1 MRNFYLRGALIGLAE
16 VLVVKN
22 GKNELLI
29 LVQVLMNHPPHP
41 HQQKNWGPVS
51 IQPKNKR
58 IFTTTTTNSE
68 RKHHIA
74 HHRKHHE
81 I

>member
-1 MRNFYLRGALIGLAE
+1 LRNFYLRGALIGLAE

-29 LVQVLMNHPPHP
+29 LVQVLINHPRHP
-41 HQQKNWGPVS
+41 PQQTNWGPVS

-58 IFTTTTTNSE
+58 ICTTTATNSE